1 MHQGL
6 IEIIVGDLTRIDYLW
21 VAILGFVALDAPMH
35 IASCNPRMPFAPDVH
50 LLPSISQNRSDNAP
64 GVRLSDVMPQS
75 NSFLLLI
82 SLSVESHRISV
93 RI

>member
-35 IASCNPRMPFAPDVH
+35 IRLLQPEDAVRARRPSASIH
-50 LLPSISQNRSDNAP
+50 LAK
-64 GVRLSDVMPQS
+64 
-75 NSFLLLI
+75 SFRKCARG
-82 SLSVESHRISV
+82 SVCLM
-93 RI
+93 